1 MIGKRV
7 SRITLQ
13 AILRNT
19 TQLTFFRDRCYV
31 ENPKNRKEA
40 FIGFIHKGYCMPSRE
55 MRRVTRKRGAGK
67 ETTVEKKRKRHPFL
81 YGFSVIILIVIVVT
95 FVGGPA
101 LSRAGRKGTLTFG
114 YYDGKP
120 VEFFPGNYFSRQ
132 KDLAAEGL
140 SGSEANDEVEVQI
153 YKVWRTAFDQT
164 ILHMAIMAEA
174 EKSGIWVSED
184 GVDRALIA
192 SGPYM
197 VDGQFSEERYNR
209 TPSAERFV
217 TRKLFRE
224 QILHEQYLKDIFNN
238 QHAGNP
244 EIEFFQAMVETQRKL
259 SFITY
264 AFSDYPDK
272 EIWAYGEKN
281 KDRFRKIKLSRILIK
296 SSNNEA
302 QEIKKKLEERTSS
315 FEELARAHS
324 KGLFADKGGDMGWR
338 YFYDL
343 EGDFDTTEPVEEI
356 FRLNE
361 GEISP
366 VLTTRFGWVIYRCD
380 TPALELD
387 VELKAVSASAAE
399 DVSLPEPDSLEAE
412 TIQIITDYV
421 MKYEKGMVEDY
432 FFELAMSFAERA
444 EEVGFL
450 LAALQEGLPLLSTD
464 YFPLNYQGIYFMAPV
479 RSTDESVNISSASY
493 NREFFEAAFSLF
505 PGQISVPVLL
515 DDQVLVLALEDERK
529 SPEQEAD
536 FIDDYYQYIAN
547 QSLQSDMQTVL
558 IDPNRLEDNFNTVFY
573 QYVVPRP

>member
-1 MIGKRV
+1 
-7 SRITLQ
+7 
-13 AILRNT
+13 
-19 TQLTFFRDRCYV
+19 
-31 ENPKNRKEA
+31 
-40 FIGFIHKGYCMPSRE
+40 MPSRE
-55 MRRVTRKRGAGK
+55 IRRNTRKRGA
-67 ETTVEKKRKRHPFL
+67 ENAATVEKKRQRHPLL
-81 YGFSVIILIVIVVT
+81 YGISVLILIVIVVT

-114 YYDGKP
+114 FYDGKP
-120 VEFFPGNYFSRQ
+120 VEYFPGNYFSRQ
-132 KDLAAEGL
+132 KDLAAAGL
-140 SGSEANDEVEVQI
+140 SESEADDEVEVQI
-153 YKVWRTAFDQT
+153 YKVWCPAFDQT
-164 ILHMAIMAEA
+164 ILHMAILAEA

-184 GVDRALIA
+184 GVDRALIS

-224 QILHEQYLKDIFNN
+224 QVLHEQYLKDIFNS
-238 QHAGNP
+238 QRTGNP
-244 EIEFFQAMVETQRKL
+244 EIEFFQSMVETQRKF
-259 SFITY
+259 SFINYT
-264 AFSDYPDK
+264 FSDYPDK

-281 KDRFRKIKLSRILIK
+281 KNRFRKIKLSRILIK

-302 QEIKKKLEERTSS
+302 QAVKKKLEERTSS

-324 KGLFADKGGDMGWR
+324 KGLFADKGGDMGWQ

-361 GEISP
+361 GELSP

-387 VELKAVSASAAE
+387 VEFKAASESAAE
-399 DVSLPEPDSLEAE
+399 TTEEVPSAELDSLDVE
-412 TIQIITDYV
+412 TRQIITDYI
-421 MKYEKGMVEDY
+421 MRYEKGMVEDY

-444 EEVGFL
+444 NEVGFL
-450 LAALQEGLPLLSTD
+450 LAALQEGLSPLSTD

-479 RSTDESVNISSASY
+479 RSTDQSVNISSASY

-505 PGQISVPVLL
+505 PGQISGPVLL
-515 DDQVLVLALEDERK
+515 DDQVLVLTLEDERK

-536 FIDDYYQYIAN
+536 FIDDYYQYIAS
-547 QSLQSDMQTVL
+547 QSLQSDLQTAL
-558 IDPNRLEDNFNTVFY
+558 IDPERLEDNFNSVFY
-573 QYVVPRP
+573 QYVAPRP